1 MRLFGEVLVTM
12 LVILDPPGN
21 VPIFLAVTQRLS
33 DKERHRAAFMAVGT
47 AFFVISMFAIGGRTV
62 LDYLHVSV
70 PALQGAGG
78 LLLLL
83 VALQLL
89 YGNGNTEDNYEVASP
104 EQRTSVAMVPL
115 GTPLLAGPGA
125 IVATIVFFGKADG
138 AVEWFSVLLAI
149 ACALSVSLIT
159 LRFSGVVK
167 KVFRPAG
174 VVLLAR
180 VAGMLLAAIAV
191 QMIADSVTSF
201 AHAGTTWKVTKVID
215 GDTFEVSSNF
225 GDKEKVRPIGIDTP
239 DQGELCYKEAGAK
252 LSALI
257 LNKNVD
263 LVASAS
269 TDNRE
274 GRGRLLRYVEING
287 QDVGLQ
293 MITDGWAVAAYDSQ
307 TTGNTKYKRHEREDL
322 YRSEDEKQL
331 AKICS

>member
-201 AHAGTTWKVTKVID
+201 AHTGTTWNVTKVKD
-215 GDTFEVSSNF
+215 GDTFVVTSSSGYEDTVRVVGINTP
-225 GDKEKVRPIGIDTP
+225 EKT
-239 DQGELCYKEAGAK
+239 CSKEARDK
-252 LSALI
+252 LILLI

-263 LVASAS
+263 LVATAS
-269 TDNRE
+269 GDNRD
-274 GRGRLLRYVEING
+274 GFGRLLRYVEIAG
-287 QDVGLQ
+287 QDIGLQ
-293 MITDGWAVAAYDSQ
+293 MIRDGWAVADYDSQ
-307 TTGNTKYKRHEREDL
+307 STRTRKYKWHEREDL